1 MSCGDPTGGEC
12 LLVES
17 ADRRGLS
24 IAFGLRAC
32 SAVCDQARLRARC
45 PLGSC
50 TALRAVR
57 PRILAAQVQRRL
69 SFVSVRCFVV
79 NVVFCFHIAFRKAA
93 GELMTIRIVKGTMGN
108 TVIRLMGRIQSE
120 DLKDLLDAMKQTGP
134 RTVLDV
140 SEVTIVDIDVVRFL
154 RDREAEG
161 IALMRCSRYIR
172 EWINRER
179 KAD

>member
-1 MSCGDPTGGEC
+1 
-12 LLVES
+12 
-17 ADRRGLS
+17 
-24 IAFGLRAC
+24 
-32 SAVCDQARLRARC
+32 
-45 PLGSC
+45 
-50 TALRAVR
+50 
-57 PRILAAQVQRRL
+57 
-69 SFVSVRCFVV
+69 
-79 NVVFCFHIAFRKAA
+79 
-93 GELMTIRIVKGTMGN
+93 MGN